1 MQQGPSAELVKRVID
16 RITEERWITLA
27 SELIKAGQPL
37 AGNALDPDMPGAQE
51 EAIAYKVAGKLEAMG
66 QTVTLHEK
74 TRHRPNVLGR
84 TVGFHNEISLMIND
98 HLDTY
103 PVVEPEKWDMT
114 DYDPYIAKRHGD
126 LLYARGTSDT
136 RGNLAAAL
144 LAVQALHEED
154 VKLGGELLC
163 CFTVDEERDG
173 TDGSIYMTEELG
185 LNPSYSITAE
195 PTAWGGPSGAWGMN
209 ISTANSGHC
218 MVEIDVDGSKGH
230 IWRPDIIENP
240 ILQAARLLPEIE
252 TMAFEHVPAEFMG
265 HTPPC
270 CSVVRIRSGLEGE
283 MQFSPDRC
291 TITVAVVGI
300 VPGMTIESVVN
311 DIQATADAV
320 FRDSNE
326 VRANARQVPGSLFVP
341 GTEPVPDNEEPCVSL
356 RAVYTEMM
364 GEEPRIN
371 RKNAF
376 NDTIRFRQA
385 GINAV
390 TFGPGED
397 GWAADNEWISIPKSV
412 MAAKIYAMTIMR
424 ILGVKE

>member
-1 MQQGPSAELVKRVID
+1 MQHAVSEALADRVIE
-16 RITEERWITLA
+16 RITEERWISLA
-27 SELIKAGQPL
+27 SELIYAGQPL
-37 AGNALDPDMPGAQE
+37 AGNPLDPDLPGAQE
-51 EAIAYKVAGKLEAMG
+51 EAIAYKIAGKLEALG

-84 TVGFHNEISLMIND
+84 LSGTENSVSLMIND

-103 PVVEPEKWDMT
+103 PVMEPDKWDMT
-114 DYDPYIAKRHGD
+114 DHDPYKAKRHGD

-144 LAVQALHEED
+144 LAVQALHEEN
-154 VKLGGELLC
+154 VQLEGELLC

-185 LNPSYSITAE
+185 LNPDYSITAE
-195 PTAWGGPSGAWGMN
+195 PTAWGGPSGPWGMN

-218 MVEIDVDGSKGH
+218 LVEIEIDGSKGH

-240 ILQAARLLPEIE
+240 ILHAAKVLPVIE
-252 TMAFEHVPAEFMG
+252 TMAFEHVPASFMG

-270 CSVVRIRSGLEGE
+270 CSVVRIRGGIAGE

-300 VPGMTIESVVN
+300 VPGMTIESVVA
-311 DIQATADAV
+311 DIQGVTDTV
-320 FRDSNE
+320 FRGSNE
-326 VRANARQVPGSLFVP
+326 VRAVVRQVPGSLFVP

-356 RAVYTEMM
+356 RAIYKDLM

-412 MAAKIYAMTIMR
+412 MAAKIYALTIMR

>member
-1 MQQGPSAELVKRVID
+1 MKQGASVELARRVTD
-16 RITEERWITLA
+16 RITEQRWISLA

-37 AGNALDPDMPGAQE
+37 AGNALDPDQPGAQE
-51 EAIAYKVAGKLEAMG
+51 EAIAYKVAGKLEAIG

-84 TVGFHNEISLMIND
+84 KRGFNNEVSLMIND

-103 PVVEPEKWDMT
+103 PVMEPEKWDMT
-114 DYDPYIAKRHGD
+114 DHDPYIAKRHGD

-144 LAVQALHEED
+144 LAVQALHEEG
-154 VKLGGELLC
+154 VELGGELLC

-173 TDGSIYMTEELG
+173 TDGSIYMTKELG
-185 LNPSYSITAE
+185 LDPDYSITAE
-195 PTAWGGPSGAWGMN
+195 PTAWGGPTGTWGMN
-209 ISTANSGHC
+209 ISVANSGHC
-218 MVEIDVDGSKGH
+218 LVEIDIDGSKGH

-240 ILQAARLLPEIE
+240 ILQAAKLLPVIE
-252 TMAFEHVPAEFMG
+252 DMAFEHVPATFMG

-270 CSVVRIRSGLEGE
+270 CSVVRIRGGIEGE

-291 TITVAVVGI
+291 SITVAVVGI

-311 DIQATADAV
+311 DIQNAADAV
-320 FRDSNE
+320 FRGSNE
-326 VRANARQVPGSLFVP
+326 VNATARQVPGSLFVP
-341 GTEPVPDNEEPCVSL
+341 GTEPVPDNEEPCLSL
-356 RAVYTEMM
+356 RAVYAELM
-364 GEEPRIN
+364 GEEPKIN

-412 MAAKIYAMTIMR
+412 MAAKIYALTIMR
-424 ILGVKE
+424 ILGVRE

>member
-1 MQQGPSAELVKRVID
+1 
-16 RITEERWITLA
+16 
-27 SELIKAGQPL
+27 
-37 AGNALDPDMPGAQE
+37 
-51 EAIAYKVAGKLEAMG
+51 
-66 QTVTLHEK
+66 
-74 TRHRPNVLGR
+74 
-84 TVGFHNEISLMIND
+84 
-98 HLDTY
+98 
-103 PVVEPEKWDMT
+103 
-114 DYDPYIAKRHGD
+114 
-126 LLYARGTSDT
+126 
-136 RGNLAAAL
+136 
-144 LAVQALHEED
+144 
-154 VKLGGELLC
+154 
-163 CFTVDEERDG
+163 
-173 TDGSIYMTEELG
+173 
-185 LNPSYSITAE
+185 
-195 PTAWGGPSGAWGMN
+195 
-209 ISTANSGHC
+209 
-218 MVEIDVDGSKGH
+218 
-230 IWRPDIIENP
+230 
-240 ILQAARLLPEIE
+240 
-252 TMAFEHVPAEFMG
+252 
-265 HTPPC
+265 
-270 CSVVRIRSGLEGE
+270 

-300 VPGMTIESVVN
+300 VPGMTIDSVVN

>member
-1 MQQGPSAELVKRVID
+1 MPQNVPQELADRVVS
-16 RITEERWITLA
+16 RITEERWVTLA

-37 AGNALDPDMPGAQE
+37 AGNALDPDADSAQE
-51 EAIAYKVAGKLEAMG
+51 EAIAYMVAGKLEACG

-84 TVGFHNEISLMIND
+84 KTSAGGSVSLMIND

-114 DYDPYIAKRHGD
+114 DFDPYIAKRHGD

-136 RGNLAAAL
+136 RGNMAAAL
-144 LAVQALHEED
+144 LAVQVLHEEN
-154 VKLGGELLC
+154 VEFMGELMC

-173 TDGSIYMTEELG
+173 TDGSIYMTEALG
-185 LNPSYSITAE
+185 LNPDYSITAE
-195 PTAWGGPSGAWGMN
+195 PTAWGGPTGEWGMN

-218 MVEIDVDGSKGH
+218 LVEIDIDGSKGH
-230 IWRPDIIENP
+230 IWRPDIIVNP
-240 ILQAARLLPEIE
+240 ILEAAKLLPAIE
-252 TMAFEHVPAEFMG
+252 QMAFEHVPAEFMG

-270 CSVVRIRSGLEGE
+270 CSVVRIRGGLEGE

-300 VPGMTIESVVN
+300 VPGMTIESVVK
-311 DIQATADAV
+311 DIQSTTDGL
-320 FRDSNE
+320 FGQSNT
-326 VRANARQVPGSLFVP
+326 VQASARQVAGSLFVP
-341 GTEPVPDNEEPCVSL
+341 GTEPVPDEEEPCVSL
-356 RAVYTEMM
+356 RAVYKELM
-364 GEEPRIN
+364 GKEPGIN

-412 MAAKIYAMTIMR
+412 TAAKIYALTIMR